1 MRLQSKSRA
10 TSNRLPWWKTADF
23 HAVFAVSEKHTEY
36 LPSWNFC
43 SQRSLLQNLNSFS
56 LSVVY
61 YNTSNNISVEID
73 QTHDF
78 FNETMMSHENS
89 TPKDAELIGI
99 VRRASERVST
109 VWFPHL
115 FPWRFNLVGSG
126 NTVLRVW
133 LTKKISL
140 ISLGLWVKSR
150 FLRGSR
156 ALKGNRSFRPI
167 ASLPTD

>member
-115 FPWRFNLVGSG
+115 FPLKIWFGGVGKHGITCLAYEKNLFNLAR
-126 NTVLRVW
+126 TVSEIEVPKRI
-133 LTKKISL
+133 TCSQ
-140 ISLGLWVKSR
+140 R
-150 FLRGSR
+150 
-156 ALKGNRSFRPI
+156 
-167 ASLPTD
+167 